1 MKDDWTSED
10 IEQAL
15 EEDETATLKAKG
27 MRGKEPMRFLDV
39 FVGWLTGVLMGAVI
53 FILATGV
60 SGCVYRGA
68 KVTEGVDFALGIN
81 VPTAEGTFQFD
92 LINYLSGFRLGV
104 AENARL
110 ELRYTHAET
119 NEYFGCVTTRTYKT
133 VDAVVEPCEVT
144 STNAP
149 SAGATACAC
158 SPCACGDE
166 CKCAAGQNCT
176 CANCAPTE

>member
-1 MKDDWTSED
+1 MKDDWTSEE
-10 IEQAL
+10 IERAL
-15 EEDETATLKAKG
+15 EDGETATLKAQKPQDKTRW
-27 MRGKEPMRFLDV
+27 MDMA
-39 FVGWLTGVLMGAVI
+39 VGWLTGVLMGAVI

-60 SGCVYRGA
+60 CGCVYKGA
-68 KVTEGVDFALGIN
+68 KVTEGTDFALGIN

-92 LINYLSGFRLGV
+92 LVNYLSGFRLGV

-144 STNAP
+144 PTN
-149 SAGATACAC
+149 GVCAC
-158 SPCACGDE
+158 SIDAA
-166 CKCAAGQNCT
+166 CKCAAG
-176 CANCAPTE
+176 E

>member
-1 MKDDWTSED
+1 MKDDWTRED
-10 IEQAL
+10 IERAL
-15 EEDETATLKAKG
+15 EDGETAALKAGKAQ
-27 MRGKEPMRFLDV
+27 GKEPMRFFDV

-68 KVTEGVDFALGIN
+68 KVTEGTDFALGVN

-133 VDAVVEPCEVT
+133 VDAVVEPCEV
-144 STNAP
+144 SAADAGTNDLEEV
-149 SAGATACAC
+149 TQTQK
-158 SPCACGDE
+158 E
-166 CKCAAGQNCT
+166 N
-176 CANCAPTE
+176 TEL

>member
-1 MKDDWTSED
+1 MKDDWTREE
-10 IEQAL
+10 IERAL
-15 EEDETATLKAKG
+15 EEDETATLKAGKPQ
-27 MRGKEPMRFLDV
+27 GKEPMRFLDV
-39 FVGWLTGVLMGAVI
+39 FVGWLTGLLMGAVI

-68 KVTEGVDFALGIN
+68 KITEGTDFALGVN

-110 ELRYTHAET
+110 ELKYTHAET

-133 VDAVVEPCEVT
+133 VDAVVEPCEV
-144 STNAP
+144 SAAEAGTNDF
-149 SAGATACAC
+149 TQTIQRTTQ
-158 SPCACGDE
+158 E
-166 CKCAAGQNCT
+166 N
-176 CANCAPTE
+176 